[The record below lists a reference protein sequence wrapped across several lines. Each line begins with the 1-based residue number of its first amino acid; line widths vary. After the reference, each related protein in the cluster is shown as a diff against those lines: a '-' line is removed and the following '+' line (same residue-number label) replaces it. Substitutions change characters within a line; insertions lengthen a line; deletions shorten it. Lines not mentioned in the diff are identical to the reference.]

1 MELLCIQPLEIASR
15 WAVYLAATASSYGQ
29 RSKCADLPELLRP
42 VLLYSPNVIYL
53 KKFLLKKLNFP
64 KVNDI
69 YIPYQTRS
77 RTKIFSDIIF
87 QTDPVSGKVPLQ

>member
-1 MELLCIQPLEIASR
+1 MSR
-15 WAVYLAATASSYGQ
+15 QIIFILY
-29 RSKCADLPELLRP
+29 RP
-42 VLLYSPNVIYL
+42 VATVQITHGTNVIYL

-87 QTDPVSGKVPLQ
+87 QTAPVSGKVPLQ